1 MIEPAQLAATRA
13 PEWMAAEMP
22 PGYRTRLLEIQ
33 RLSADLHAMDAI
45 GQVLW
50 GTGEPLREALARVFG
65 ELKCEVDAGAG
76 ADAGRPITVHLDE
89 SRRLLLLVSD
99 APGPIDKT
107 GEGITRAFQAVQFA
121 QDGDC
126 VVFVAHTQAA
136 APPAERAD
144 AVLPDALAL
153 LERMGVVVVATATI
167 FRLWR
172 LSLEDPLKARKALD
186 RLHEQDGG
194 LFVLQPR

>member
-1 MIEPAQLAATRA
+1 MIEHAQLAAVRA

-50 GTGEPLREALARVFG
+50 GTGDPLREALARIFG
-65 ELKCEVDAGAG
+65 ELKCEVDAD
-76 ADAGRPITVHLDE
+76 ADGGVGRPITVHLDD

-99 APGPIDKT
+99 APAPIDKT
-107 GEGITRAFQAVQFA
+107 DEGITRAFQAVQFA
-121 QDGDC
+121 EAGDC

-136 APPAERAD
+136 TPPAQRAD

-153 LERMGVVVVATATI
+153 LERMGVVVVATATL
-167 FRLWR
+167 FRFWR
-172 LSLEDPLKARKALD
+172 LSLEDPFKARKALD